1 MALQRDSRGIL
12 RLENCD
18 RTKSSN
24 VAADSK
30 ISALIAAESLIT
42 YTTVERQGRR
52 AAGRGGICHLS
63 TLGFGNLGTAN
74 VMTVL

>member
-52 AAGRGGICHLS
+52 AAGIGGMPLINTWLR
-63 TLGFGNLGTAN
+63 
-74 VMTVL
+74 